1 MMMSVSIPRSV
12 TDAAA
17 VWSSDCSEDSLKQLV
32 SSHLASLSVNQ
43 QLLLSNTSVPP
54 GTQAGPDVHRG
65 LHPQVQVRGYTQLR
79 SAVDKATVKTDCLQ
93 HSCIQCMN
101 VLLTAVGPVSSRAF
115 SLFLVS
121 CRASCLS
128 GDVSVVV
135 ENTSAALR
143 VSSGLTELNLTLTM
157 MEAPQAMQ
165 ELKELLFTMADRLT
179 QLGGGSP
186 DVSPLK
192 NLQRCPPDF
201 KPRQQQP
208 NDASSGTVKRRLPGA
223 SLINPGTKKKMQATG
238 VAFEDED

>member
-1 MMMSVSIPRSV
+1 MCATPAAKEDDSVFGESESGSAVDLSEEFVEIWTRMMMSVSIPRSV

-17 VWSSDCSEDSLKQLV
+17 VWSSDCSEDTLKQLG
-32 SSHLASLSVNQ
+32 HRLAL
-43 QLLLSNTSVPP
+43 TS
-54 GTQAGPDVHRG
+54 TED
-65 LHPQVQVRGYTQLR
+65 YILR
-79 SAVDKATVKTDCLQ
+79 
-93 HSCIQCMN
+93 
-101 VLLTAVGPVSSRAF
+101 F
-115 SLFLVS
+115 
-121 CRASCLS
+121 RASCLS

-143 VSSGLTELNLTLTM
+143 VTSGLTELNLTLTK

-186 DVSPLK
+186 AVSPLK
-192 NLQRCPPDF
+192 NLQRCPADF

-208 NDASSGTVKRRLPGA
+208 NDTSSGTVKRRLPGA

>member
-1 MMMSVSIPRSV
+1 MEKDDICFCTVVDMKSQGKYVCYTRSKGGGLSVRV

-17 VWSSDCSEDSLKQLV
+17 VWSSDCSEDTLKQLG
-32 SSHLASLSVNQ
+32 HRLAL
-43 QLLLSNTSVPP
+43 TS
-54 GTQAGPDVHRG
+54 TED
-65 LHPQVQVRGYTQLR
+65 YILR
-79 SAVDKATVKTDCLQ
+79 
-93 HSCIQCMN
+93 
-101 VLLTAVGPVSSRAF
+101 F
-115 SLFLVS
+115 
-121 CRASCLS
+121 RASCLS

-143 VSSGLTELNLTLTM
+143 VNSGLTELNLTLTK

-186 DVSPLK
+186 AVSPLK
-192 NLQRCPPDF
+192 NLQRCPADF
-201 KPRQQQP
+201 KPRQQQL

>member
-17 VWSSDCSEDSLKQLV
+17 VWSSDCSEDTLKQLG
-32 SSHLASLSVNQ
+32 HTLAL
-43 QLLLSNTSVPP
+43 TS
-54 GTQAGPDVHRG
+54 TQD
-65 LHPQVQVRGYTQLR
+65 YILR
-79 SAVDKATVKTDCLQ
+79 
-93 HSCIQCMN
+93 
-101 VLLTAVGPVSSRAF
+101 F
-115 SLFLVS
+115 
-121 CRASCLS
+121 RASCLG

-143 VSSGLTELNLTLTM
+143 VNSGLTELNLTLTK

-186 DVSPLK
+186 AVSPLK
-192 NLQRCPPDF
+192 NLQRCPADF
-201 KPRQQQP
+201 KPRQQQL